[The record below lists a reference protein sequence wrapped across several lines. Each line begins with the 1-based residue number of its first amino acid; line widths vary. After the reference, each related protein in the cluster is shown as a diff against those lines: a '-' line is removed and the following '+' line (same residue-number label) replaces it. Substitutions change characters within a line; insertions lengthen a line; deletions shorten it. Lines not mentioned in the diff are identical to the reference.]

1 MQKITIVCSNQDEAQ
16 EYWYSHKLISE
27 KYSEVE
33 FLRLPKTVILKPKH
47 LNIFVGISYRDLTK
61 IDILRIEKEH
71 SLVITKNFNS
81 VEVKKLNYAGW
92 SKILDIQKKLF
103 LKVLEG
109 HFEKLQNLP
118 TVLTINRVSKQVGL
132 TEKERRM
139 LELILDHNEVSK
151 DRLKQLMELQSRSF
165 NQHSL
170 SLQRKLAS
178 IGISLSDK
186 QNGQFY
192 RIS

>member
-1 MQKITIVCSNQDEAQ
+1 MQKILIICSDQDEAQ

-33 FLRLPKTVILKPKH
+33 FQKLPKTIFLKPNS
-47 LNIFVGISYRDLTK
+47 LNLFIGISYEVLAK
-61 IDILRIEKEH
+61 MDILRIEKEH
-71 SLVITKNFNS
+71 SLVIAKNFTRS
-81 VEVKKLNYAGW
+81 EVKKLYHAGW
-92 SKILDIQKKLF
+92 GKILDIQKKLF

-109 HFEKLQNLP
+109 HFEKLQTLS
-118 TVLTINRVSKQVGL
+118 TELTINRVSKQVGL

-139 LELILDHNEVSK
+139 LELILHHNEVSK
-151 DRLKQLMELQSRSF
+151 DRLKQLMELQARSF
-165 NQHSL
+165 KQHST
-170 SLQRKLAS
+170 SLRRKLAS
-178 IGISLSDK
+178 IGISLTDK

>member
-1 MQKITIVCSNQDEAQ
+1 
-16 EYWYSHKLISE
+16 
-27 KYSEVE
+27 
-33 FLRLPKTVILKPKH
+33 
-47 LNIFVGISYRDLTK
+47 
-61 IDILRIEKEH
+61 
-71 SLVITKNFNS
+71 
-81 VEVKKLNYAGW
+81 
-92 SKILDIQKKLF
+92 
-103 LKVLEG
+103 
-109 HFEKLQNLP
+109 
-118 TVLTINRVSKQVGL
+118 LTINRVSKQVGL